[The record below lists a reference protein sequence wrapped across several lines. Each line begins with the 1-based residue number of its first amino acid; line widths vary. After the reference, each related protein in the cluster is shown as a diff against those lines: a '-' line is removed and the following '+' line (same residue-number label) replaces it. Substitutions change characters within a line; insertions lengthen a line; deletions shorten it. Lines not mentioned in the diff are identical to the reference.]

1 MGMGFEHGQDTGST
15 RSGAATLAGNGNGVD
30 AAARDLLFIEQ
41 LKFGQVEL
49 ADESVFL
56 CGLLHDSVDSAR
68 HEALRRNV
76 EIEVTR
82 CDRVVSSRRGDR
94 RRLIQAFDQLIRNAI
109 QYSPKGGTVEV
120 RGTLLDRRFA
130 IEVEDQGPGISA
142 EEENLVCD
150 AFFRGTAAV
159 EQGITGRGIGLTVA
173 RAIIEA
179 HGGWLRVGANGDR
192 GATAFVELPH

>member
-1 MGMGFEHGQDTGST
+1 MTFEHGQDT
-15 RSGAATLAGNGNGVD
+15 RSGATTLAGQSNGNGVD

-41 LKFGQVEL
+41 LKFGQAEL

-56 CGLLHDSVDSAR
+56 CGLVHDAVATAR
-68 HEALRRNV
+68 HQAVQRDI
-76 EIEVTR
+76 EIQVTR

-94 RRLIQAFDQLIRNAI
+94 RRLIQAFDQLIRNAV
-109 QYSPKGGTVEV
+109 QYSPEGATVEV

-150 AFFRGTAAV
+150 AFFRGSAAAK
-159 EQGITGRGIGLTVA
+159 QGIAGRGIGLTVA

-179 HGGWLRVGANGDR
+179 HGGSLRVGANGAN
-192 GATAFVELPH
+192 GGNGTTAFVELPS